1 MTMTAPSTATAI
13 ERFGWVTKEEPLSI
27 VTDPNLDLNI
37 TILESTAPFFGY
49 YADQPREDKPEHLYW
64 VLDQYYNHEKLSRV
78 LAHIRS
84 NCYHKLDG
92 ATGDISVSNEYFHVV
107 RMHNLK
113 RYSQI
118 HQVQTMFEDQGI
130 KLKKSS
136 RKIQNQMGII
146 NINKFLQLSPVQE
159 GIFKE
164 ENKPHRAYFAIPNYI
179 SWDSFKEVTKEV
191 KFDTSLLFFDAA
203 RAAYMERGEIIE
215 LVRVYR
221 ENLTLDQVVSIR
233 DRYLKV
239 LSGR

>member
-1 MTMTAPSTATAI
+1 MNTSSAPF

-27 VTDPNLDLNI
+27 VSDPNLDLNI

-64 VLDQYYNHEKLSRV
+64 LLDQYYGHEKLSRV

-84 NCYHKLDG
+84 HCYHKLDG
-92 ATGDISVSNEYFHVV
+92 ATGDIAIATENYHVV

-118 HQVQTMFEDQGI
+118 HHVQKMFEEQGI

-146 NINKFLQLSPVQE
+146 SINKFLQLCPLQE

-164 ENKPHRAYFAIPNYI
+164 ENKPHRAYFVIPQYI
-179 SWDSFKEVTKEV
+179 SWESFKEVTKEV
-191 KFDTSLLFFDAA
+191 KFDTSLMFFDAA
-203 RAAYMERGEIIE
+203 RAAYMERGEIVE
-215 LVRVYR
+215 LVRIYR
-221 ENLTLDQVVSIR
+221 ENLTVDQVISIR
-233 DRYLKV
+233 ERYLKV